1 MDEVAKHRVARHA
14 VLLAL
19 QTQVQKERAEISDVS
34 AGSRRRER
42 LRELQG
48 EGKRGDAMSRVGPIE
63 RELSRRC
70 FEAHKK
76 AVAAENRG
84 DKAQADY
91 WRGAA
96 EAYADSSRYA
106 EGLED

>member
-1 MDEVAKHRVARHA
+1 
-14 VLLAL
+14 
-19 QTQVQKERAEISDVS
+19 
-34 AGSRRRER
+34 
-42 LRELQG
+42 
-48 EGKRGDAMSRVGPIE
+48 MSRVGPIE

>member
-1 MDEVAKHRVARHA
+1 
-14 VLLAL
+14 
-19 QTQVQKERAEISDVS
+19 
-34 AGSRRRER
+34 
-42 LRELQG
+42 
-48 EGKRGDAMSRVGPIE
+48 MSNVGPIE
-63 RELSRRC
+63 SELARRC
-70 FEAHKK
+70 FEARKR
-76 AVAAENRG
+76 AGEAEKRG